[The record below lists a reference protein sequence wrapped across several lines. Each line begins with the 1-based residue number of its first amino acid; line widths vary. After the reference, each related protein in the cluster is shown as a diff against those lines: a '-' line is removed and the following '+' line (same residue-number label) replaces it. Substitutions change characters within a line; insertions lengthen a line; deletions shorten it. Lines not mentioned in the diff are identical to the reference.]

1 MIIRKCL
8 LTMLMLF
15 ILMLILMLLNL
26 NRDYD
31 DIEADLC
38 IRIMSLCLNLYLY
51 NVFVS
56 RLYKKEIKDKY
67 NTAIVGKQSVFAYP
81 IPFHIHC
88 NIVNK

>member
-1 MIIRKCL
+1 MVIKKCL

-15 ILMLILMLLNL
+15 ILMLLNL

-31 DIEADLC
+31 DIDADLC

-56 RLYKKEIKDKY
+56 RLYKKEIKDKH
-67 NTAIVGKQSVFAYP
+67 NTAIVGKTICFCLPHSLSYSLQ
-81 IPFHIHC
+81 HC
-88 NIVNK
+88 KQMYV